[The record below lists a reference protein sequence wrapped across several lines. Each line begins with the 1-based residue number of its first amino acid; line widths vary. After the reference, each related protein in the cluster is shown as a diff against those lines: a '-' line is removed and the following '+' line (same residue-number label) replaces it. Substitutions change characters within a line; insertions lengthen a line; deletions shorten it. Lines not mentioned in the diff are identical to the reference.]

1 MTNPKDYFESV
12 RASGRTL
19 GFLGL
24 MLGASGGI
32 LTGVAVKGLVDEPL
46 VTGTNAVVFYLAF
59 AASSVI
65 TLFVMLNYT
74 SLNIRFDE
82 DSLKITL
89 GMKSKTISLDSIVS
103 ATVAQPKSRMTRVA
117 SKQGNIQ
124 MWSVLGVNTGI
135 ELTTSS
141 EPNATTTFIASK
153 DPEALLEAMGSA
165 REGSDEEPGSTS

>member
-12 RASGRTL
+12 RASGRAL

-74 SLNIRFDE
+74 TLNIRVD
-82 DSLKITL
+82 DANLKITL
-89 GMKSKTISLDSIVS
+89 GMKSKTIALDSIAS
-103 ATVAQPKSRMTRVA
+103 AAVAQPKSRMTRVA

-124 MWSVLGVNTGI
+124 MWSVLGVNSGV

-141 EPNATTTFIASK
+141 EPSATTTFVASK
-153 DPEALLEAMGSA
+153 DPEAFLQALGSISA
-165 REGSDEEPGSTS
+165 DSDDGSGATL